1 MLLCGTGSFEKQW
14 QGNGVSFKPFVRH
27 GGIAAQETAEAIGNG
42 FAPERLA
49 FPVARGT
56 GVL

>member
-1 MLLCGTGSFEKQW
+1 MLLCGTGSFEKQR
-14 QGNGVSFKPFVRH
+14 QGNGVSRETFASH
-27 GGIAAQETAEAIGNG
+27 GDIAAQETAETIGGG

-49 FPVARGT
+49 FPIVHGV